1 MPGARPGPNRLDV
14 LRGRMKQRLG
24 GVSPGFGGLVCAWF
38 GGVAIVRL
46 TGATPVLLIL
56 AAGAVLAAASI
67 VSGWLTVHHR
77 HVAEVRL
84 SPTATVGVD
93 VSVDLRFVG
102 TGLRSAAPRPVWIE
116 LEVGDQRVASGWSIS
131 SDDDISP
138 LTARFVER
146 GVVNTI
152 HVIIRSSG
160 PVGLVWW
167 SRRITMAVD
176 DVVVAPA
183 AIRGDVR
190 VERIVGTD
198 DGESLGRSGS
208 VSGGTDGV
216 RPWRDGDSERSVHW
230 ASTLRSGTLVV
241 HDHRQ
246 PVDRSVIVRAPS
258 GTSDPEAAAARSRW
272 ALDDALRAGER
283 TFAAVDDGE
292 PVALVDRAAV
302 ERWAALVDLG
312 LPQDAR
318 DRRTL
323 ADRLRRDHGRVEP
336 ESTARVGARYWA
348 GAATLVSLVMLTR
361 ALEYSSTVTAAV
373 AVGIVAGTVVSSRTI
388 VTGESPP
395 VWVRSLVGVGALLA
409 LAMVLAASGQL
420 DGLLSIL
427 RGPLPQ
433 LLLVL
438 IVLHGFE
445 ARDRRT
451 VRVGLGISAVVL
463 MYASAFRV
471 DGSIGWWLIVWALC
485 FWFAMTRLG
494 APTTVAG
501 PAGVRSMAP
510 RQAPRRYVRS
520 GAWLAGSV
528 ALAFALLVVVP
539 VPRGPTRLTLPTLI
553 TDERPISTPGAVV
566 GPDGKVRD
574 GSSGSNAPSRAPAG
588 QPGGYNGFASTM
600 DTSVRGALGDEVVMR
615 VRAPAADFW
624 RAQTFSTFDGRMWF
638 ADDEVGTLRD
648 GPQIDIPAAFG
659 DVGEIYIGEA
669 AVEYEDFIQT
679 FYIESDMPN
688 VIFGAYR
695 PAEVIVDAS
704 VWTRN
709 DGAIRASTVF
719 IAGSVYTVVS
729 RRPIVDADQL
739 RTQGNSGERLS
750 EQGVAAFDR
759 YLTVP
764 ATITQRTRDLAT
776 ELASG
781 HSTTY
786 DIVRSYEDWM
796 SRNVEYDLLAPVPA
810 AGTDAVDDFLFNT
823 RLGFCEQIASAL
835 TIMLRTQGVPAR
847 LATGYASGQRDRIAG
862 VYEVRASD
870 AHAWVE
876 VWFPESGWQAFDP
889 TASVPLTAESAVSS
903 VGADL
908 LAGVADYV
916 STRRSLVLILVGAIA
931 ALTASFLAL
940 REVRRRAQRGR
951 WGLLQDR
958 FADLAVRR
966 GGTRGAPNPRLAAAW
981 TEADD
986 TAVAR
991 EVATRLD
998 QVAFDPTFDDDARSS
1013 DEWYRSTAK
1022 LVGSLPSTRR

>member
-1 MPGARPGPNRLDV
+1 
-14 LRGRMKQRLG
+14 MKQRLV

-46 TGATPVLLIL
+46 TGATPVLLVL
-56 AAGAVLAAASI
+56 AAGAVLAAVAT

-77 HVAEVRL
+77 SVGDVQL
-84 SPTATVGVD
+84 PLTATVGVD
-93 VSVDLRFVG
+93 VSVDVRFLA
-102 TGLRSAAPRPVWIE
+102 TRDRSAVARPMWVE
-116 LEVGDQRVASGWSIS
+116 LEVGNQRVGSGWSS
-131 SDDDISP
+131 CSDDDISP
-138 LTARFVER
+138 LTARFVKR
-146 GVVNTI
+146 GAVNAI
-152 HVIIRSSG
+152 DVIIRSPGS
-160 PVGLVWW
+160 VGLVWW
-167 SRRITMAVD
+167 SRRITVAVD

-183 AIRGDVR
+183 AVRGNVR
-190 VERIVGTD
+190 VERIVGAD
-198 DGESLGRSGS
+198 DGENLGRTGS
-208 VSGGTDGV
+208 VSGDTDGV

-246 PVDRSVIVRAPS
+246 PVDRSAIVRAPS
-258 GTSDPEAAAARSRW
+258 GTGDPEKAAATARW
-272 ALDDALRAGER
+272 ALEDALRAGER
-283 TFAAVDDGE
+283 TFAAVDDGV
-292 PVALVDRAAV
+292 PVALVDGAAV

-312 LPQDAR
+312 LPQDPGNH
-318 DRRTL
+318 RTL
-323 ADRLRRDHGRVEP
+323 ADRLRRDTGRVEP

-361 ALEYSSTVTAAV
+361 ALDYSSAVTAAV
-373 AVGIVAGTVVSSRTI
+373 VVGIVAGTVVSSLTI
-388 VTGESPP
+388 VTGASPP
-395 VWVRSLVGVGALLA
+395 VWVRSLVGVGALVA

-485 FWFAMTRLG
+485 FWLAISRLG
-494 APTTVAG
+494 APTEVAAAAAVY
-501 PAGVRSMAP
+501 PVVPNRA
-510 RQAPRRYVRS
+510 VRS
-520 GAWLAGSV
+520 GAWLFGSV
-528 ALAFALLVVVP
+528 ALAFALLIVVP
-539 VPRGPTRLTLPTLI
+539 VPRGPARLTLPTLI
-553 TDERPISTPGAVV
+553 TDERPISTPGALV
-566 GPDGKVRD
+566 GPDGEVRD
-574 GSSGSNAPSRAPAG
+574 ESSGSDAPSRAPAG

-615 VRAPAADFW
+615 VRASAADFW

-648 GPQIDIPAAFG
+648 GPQIEVPPAFG
-659 DVGEIYIGEA
+659 DVGEMFIGDA
-669 AVEYEDFIQT
+669 AVDHEEFIQT

-739 RTQGNSGERLS
+739 RTQGHSGQRLS
-750 EQGVAAFDR
+750 QQGVEAFDR

-764 ATITQRTRDLAT
+764 ATITQRTRDLAA
-776 ELASG
+776 ELAAG
-781 HSTTY
+781 HTTTY

-796 SRNVEYDLLAPVPA
+796 SRNVQYDLSAPVPA

-908 LAGVADYV
+908 LAGIADYV
-916 STRRSLVLILVGAIA
+916 STHRSLVLIVVVGAGS
-931 ALTASFLAL
+931 LTAAVLAL
-940 REVRRRAQRGR
+940 RDIRRRARRGR

-958 FADLAVRR
+958 FAERAVRL
-966 GGTRGAPNPRLAAAW
+966 GGTRGAPNPRLAEAW

-986 TAVAR
+986 AAVAR
-991 EVATRLD
+991 EVAARLD